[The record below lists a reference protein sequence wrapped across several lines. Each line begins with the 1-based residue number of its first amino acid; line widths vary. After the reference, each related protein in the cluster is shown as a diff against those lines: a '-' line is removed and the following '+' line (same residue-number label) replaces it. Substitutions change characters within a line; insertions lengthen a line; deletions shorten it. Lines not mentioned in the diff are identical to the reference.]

1 MASRP
6 RRGLRCSHALQ
17 ICLSIDPDP
26 LVPDALSRQQ
36 LSSLL
41 KAATEGAEARLQSID
56 EDELLRAALSAW
68 ADQTKELLQWIES
81 QGDAVSETRSAKQVM
96 ALGSFRTHL
105 VMGQHCDTPKAD
117 RLQLWQTCS
126 RSMVRLVSTCS
137 SKFLSSALSS
147 INITAKAA
155 ANSQQNSSVTASQS
169 GTQLF

>member
-6 RRGLRCSHALQ
+6 RRGLRCSHAIH

-68 ADQTKELLQWIES
+68 ADQTKELLQWLELQADSVS
-81 QGDAVSETRSAKQVM
+81 QSRTAKQVM
-96 ALGSFRTHL
+96 ALGSVRTHM
-105 VMGQHCDTPKAD
+105 VMSLKAL
-117 RLQLWQTCS
+117 RYS
-126 RSMVRLVSTCS
+126 ES
-137 SKFLSSALSS
+137 
-147 INITAKAA
+147 
-155 ANSQQNSSVTASQS
+155 
-169 GTQLF
+169 

>member
-1 MASRP
+1 VASRP
-6 RRGLRCSHALQ
+6 RTGLRCSHALQ

-105 VMGQHCDTPKAD
+105 VMGLKAL
-117 RLQLWQTCS
+117 RYS
-126 RSMVRLVSTCS
+126 ES
-137 SKFLSSALSS
+137 
-147 INITAKAA
+147 
-155 ANSQQNSSVTASQS
+155 
-169 GTQLF
+169 